1 MIVILADGPVILLT
15 GGGGGQDNVWHR
27 TTSFSSISPN
37 VRRHDGAGE
46 RDGSLIGIDLV
57 PSE

>member
-1 MIVILADGPVILLT
+1 MSDTKQPP
-15 GGGGGQDNVWHR
+15 
-27 TTSFSSISPN
+27 SPSISAN